1 MKHIKSLLLLLLLPM
16 AIFMTSCNN
25 EVPEEFL
32 FELDPASS
40 DLRTLDDIEF
50 VLLTL
55 RKVPDEEIDDSQQFQ
70 PGVLVGIVEEY
81 PSIFRDKRLNKG
93 ELLILEDLEPGKY
106 RLTGTAY
113 EVNALNGESYGI
125 GNITGEADKMDEH
138 GNIII
143 DDFSPT
149 IVKLVYTCTLT

>member
-1 MKHIKSLLLLLLLPM
+1 MKLGKLLVLFLIPVAL
-16 AIFMTSCNN
+16 FFVSCEN
-25 EVPEEFL
+25 EIPEEFL

-55 RKVPDEEIDDSQQFQ
+55 RKVPDEEIDDSQLVQ
-70 PGVLVGIVEEY
+70 PEGGIYIVEEQH
-81 PSIFRDKRLNKG
+81 PIFSNKRLDKG

-113 EVNALNGESYGI
+113 EVNALNGESNSI
-125 GNITGEADKMDEH
+125 GNITGKADKMDEH

>member
-40 DLRTLDDIEF
+40 DLRTLDAIEF

-55 RKVPDEEIDDSQQFQ
+55 RKVPDEEIDDSQQAQ
-70 PGVLVGIVEEY
+70 LGVLSDIVEEY
-81 PSIFRDKRLNKG
+81 PAIFRDKRLDKG

-113 EVNALNGESYGI
+113 EVNALNGASNGI
-125 GNITGEADKMDEH
+125 GNITGKADKMDEH

-143 DDFSPT
+143 DDISPT
-149 IVKLVYTCTLT
+149 IVKLVYTCTLS